1 MMQII
6 IKMRASA
13 LLALLSAAHGTKT
26 GAGPAALA
34 PKKARDDAIEALR
47 AHVQEDVAPLHLRDL
62 LQDEARSETCT
73 GEACGI
79 YLDYARQKVTP
90 KTMDLLVAVAQ
101 ACRIEAKRDAM
112 FSGKVMNPTE
122 NRSVRHISLRAPRGH
137 EDAIEE
143 AQNTLDRVLDFARA
157 VRSGRVKGGEG
168 DAFTDVVSIGIGGSS
183 LGPACVHETLHS
195 YYKAASDGR
204 RLRFVANVDPLELDR
219 ALEGLDPAS
228 TLVVAVSKTFTT
240 KETLMNAAL
249 AKTWLGNRYATH
261 LCAVTAD
268 FDKAKAF
275 GCKRIFGFG
284 GYVGGRYSVWSP
296 VGALPLAL
304 QYGPEPVRALLK
316 GAHAMD
322 RHFKETPL
330 LRNLPVL
337 LGLLGFLN
345 AHIYE
350 RDCRA
355 VLPYARALSLFPRYT

>member
-1 MMQII
+1 MLI
-6 IKMRASA
+6 MRSTVV
-13 LLALLSAAHGTKT
+13 LLALLSAAHCKSS
-26 GAGPAALA
+26 AGPAALA
-34 PKKARDDAIEALR
+34 PKKARDAAIEALR
-47 AHVQEDVAPLHLRDL
+47 AHVHADVAPLHLRDL

-122 NRSVRHISLRAPRGH
+122 NRSVRHISLRATRGH
-137 EDAIEE
+137 ADSIEE
-143 AQNTLDRVLDFARA
+143 AQNTLDKVLDFARA
-157 VRSGRVKGGEG
+157 VRSGRVKGASG

-183 LGPACVHETLHS
+183 LGPACVHEALYS
-195 YYKAASDGR
+195 YYKEASDGR

-219 ALEGLDPAS
+219 ALEGLRPAS
-228 TLVVAVSKTFTT
+228 TLVVVISKTFTT
-240 KETLMNAAL
+240 KETLLNAAL

-268 FDKAKAF
+268 SNKARAF
-275 GCKRIFGFG
+275 GCERIFGFG
-284 GYVGGRYSVWSP
+284 VYVGGRYSVWSP
-296 VGALPLAL
+296 VGVLPLAL
-304 QYGPEPVRALLK
+304 QYGPEPVRAFLK

-322 RHFKETPL
+322 RHFKEAPL
-330 LRNLPVL
+330 LQNLPV
-337 LGLLGFLN
+337 LN